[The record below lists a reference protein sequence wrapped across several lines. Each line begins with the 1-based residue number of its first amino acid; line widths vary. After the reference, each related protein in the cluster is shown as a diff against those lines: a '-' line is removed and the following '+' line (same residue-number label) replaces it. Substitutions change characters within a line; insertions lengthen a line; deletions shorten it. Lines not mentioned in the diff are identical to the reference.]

1 PVATFFAA
9 VVALA
14 ERGPVIALLVVLLT
28 IVVGS
33 FDGDVLQP
41 LVMGKAVNLH
51 PLAIVFAIAAG
62 SIVLG
67 IIGALIAVPIAG
79 AFYGIAKYVTN
90 RDPAHPY
97 PPPPPDPVA
106 ST

>member
-1 PVATFFAA
+1 
-9 VVALA
+9 
-14 ERGPVIALLVVLLT
+14 
-28 IVVGS
+28 
-33 FDGDVLQP
+33 
-41 LVMGKAVNLH
+41 
-51 PLAIVFAIAAG
+51 VFAIAAG